1 MDLIRKSNRLTYI
14 CKHICQ
20 IYTYMFIMYLFM
32 SVYLDIYIYVYTVF
46 VGKLLKVKHLC
57 SGPPSVV
64 IKS

>member
-1 MDLIRKSNRLTYI
+1 MSNI
-14 CKHICQ
+14 HI
-20 IYTYMFIMYLFM
+20 Y
-32 SVYLDIYIYVYTVF
+32 VYNVFVYVSIFGYIYVYTVF

>member
-14 CKHICQ
+14 CKHMSNIH
-20 IYTYMFIMYLFM
+20 IY
-32 SVYLDIYIYVYTVF
+32 VYNVFVYVSIFGYIYVYTVF
-46 VGKLLKVKHLC
+46 VRKLLKVKHLC